1 MPARFRSEEG
11 ENSPSFTLIRAFVRI
26 GSHPRLTVRIIERDG
41 DDGLLQGGRL
51 LDPGAAERDTLQS
64 HQLSANRT
72 IRHPSAISPASAIL
86 STWRPQGSV
95 TQASL

>member
-41 DDGLLQGGRL
+41 DEGLLQGGRFL
-51 LDPGAAERDTLQS
+51 EPGAAECDTLQS

-72 IRHPSAISPASAIL
+72 IVKPHQFIQFTGQPAI
-86 STWRPQGSV
+86 
-95 TQASL
+95 QATCYEQRVMR